1 MTTLA
6 LQTELAAN
14 PADVWAVAGNF
25 GGLAEWH
32 PWVPNCT
39 LSDDGLTRTIHMGA
53 MSAIEVLDPTATTDS
68 SHSYT
73 VSQSPMPV
81 ENYRC
86 TWRVTGGAGKTT
98 LSIKATFD
106 PKGVPEEQAVAMLQ
120 GFFDTAFQVLGAR
133 FP

>member
-6 LQTELAAN
+6 LQTELPAD
-14 PADVWAVAGNF
+14 PADVWAVAGDF
-25 GGLAEWH
+25 GNLDQWH

-53 MSAIEVLDPTATTDS
+53 MSAIEVLDPAATTEN

-86 TWRVTGGAGKTT
+86 TWTVDGEPGRTT
-98 LSIKATFD
+98 LSIRATFE
-106 PKGVPEEQAVAMLQ
+106 PKGVPEEQALAMLQ
-120 GFFDTAFQVLGAR
+120 GFFDTAFQVLGDR
-133 FP
+133 FG